1 MSLMLLIIL
10 IHCFSEVTFS
20 NKAIVVAVVLRY
32 YVIDVVWAM
41 S

>member
-10 IHCFSEVTFS
+10 IHCFSGVTSS
-20 NKAIVVAVVLRY
+20 NKAVVAVVLRY